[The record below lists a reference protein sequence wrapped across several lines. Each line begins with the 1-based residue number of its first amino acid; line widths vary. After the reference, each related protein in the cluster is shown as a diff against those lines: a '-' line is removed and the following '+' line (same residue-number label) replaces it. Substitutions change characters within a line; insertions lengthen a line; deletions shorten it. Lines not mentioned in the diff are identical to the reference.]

1 MDGLP
6 GLLRELPAL
15 GFGFMLVLSRVGT
28 AMLTGP
34 GLGEAEIPP
43 TIRAALALVFAAL
56 VFSTLGIVFSPVPE
70 NVTRLAGM
78 LATEIVI
85 GAWMGFMTRVLV
97 MALGMAGA
105 IISFMIGLSSV
116 LQIDPSVGGQ
126 VPALQRMMSLGVIAL
141 LFATGLYALPLQAI
155 VGTYDLL
162 PPGDAFDTGA
172 AARLVTSAVAQS
184 FGLALQLAAPFVI
197 TSMVW
202 QVALG
207 FISRLVPSI
216 QVHVVSAP
224 AQIAGG
230 LALLMG
236 LAAAMLSSWTA
247 GTTRS
252 FSLLP
257 GL

>member
-1 MDGLP
+1 MDGVP
-6 GLLRELPAL
+6 GLLRDLPGL
-15 GFGFMLVLSRVGT
+15 GFGFMLVLCRVST

-43 TIRAALALVFAAL
+43 TVRAGLALVLAAL
-56 VFSTLGIVFSPVPE
+56 VFSTLGAVLPPVPPDM
-70 NVTRLAGM
+70 TRLAVL

-97 MALGMAGA
+97 MALGMAGS
-105 IISFMIGLSSV
+105 IISLMVGLSSV

-126 VPALQRMMSLGVIAL
+126 VPALQRLLSLGAIAL
-141 LFATGLYALPLQAI
+141 LFATGLYALPIQAI

-162 PPGDAFDTGA
+162 PPGGAFDTGS
-172 AARLVTSAVAQS
+172 AARLVTSAVSQS

-207 FISRLVPSI
+207 FITRLVPSI
-216 QVHVVSAP
+216 HVHVVSAP

-236 LAAAMLSSWTA
+236 LVAALLASWTA
-247 GTTRS
+247 GTTKS
-252 FSLLP
+252 FSMLP

>member
-1 MDGLP
+1 MDGVP
-6 GLLRELPAL
+6 GLLRDLPDL

-34 GLGEAEIPP
+34 GLGETEIPP
-43 TIRAALALVFAAL
+43 TIRAGLALVCTAL
-56 VFSTLGIVFSPVPE
+56 VFSTLGLVFPPIPVDL
-70 NVTRLAGM
+70 TRLVGL

-85 GAWMGFMTRVLV
+85 GAWMGFMTHVLV
-97 MALGMAGA
+97 MALGMAGG
-105 IISFMIGLSSV
+105 IISLMIGLSSV

-126 VPALQRMMSLGVIAL
+126 VPALQRMLSLGAIAL
-141 LFATGLYALPLQAI
+141 LFTTGLYALPVQAI
-155 VGTYDLL
+155 IGTYDLL
-162 PPGDAFDTGA
+162 PPGGAFDTGT
-172 AARLVTSAVAQS
+172 AARLVTSAVTQS

-197 TSMVW
+197 TNMVW

-207 FISRLVPSI
+207 FITRLVPSI

-230 LALLMG
+230 LTLLVG
-236 LAAAMLSSWTA
+236 VAAAMMSSWSA
-247 GTTRS
+247 GMTTS
-252 FSLLP
+252 FSMLP